1 MDPQQAAECTTL
13 FRVADWEVEGYAR
26 QSFIEMMKDTWDM
39 NEKILGVIDNTEGK
53 PKGRWMK
60 KWALVFTDRR
70 LVVSKISGTLGVALS
85 AMGGVLGDVARAD
98 VRSKVEERSEEAKT
112 VSVEE
117 ILKADKEN
125 FAIPY
130 EEIQTV
136 EMKKGGL
143 LSATSFSFHTEEKKY
158 TFNLKEKK
166 RFREYAEM
174 VKKILPN
181 KVS

>member
-1 MDPQQAAECTTL
+1 M
-13 FRVADWEVEGYAR
+13 
-26 QSFIEMMKDTWDM
+26 
-39 NEKILGVIDNTEGK
+39 
-53 PKGRWMK
+53 
-60 KWALVFTDRR
+60 
-70 LVVSKISGTLGVALS
+70 VSKISGTLGVALS